1 MNLGELKTKVIERL
15 RERSTPVHWT
25 TTEIV
30 DAINRGCRK
39 FVSDAK
45 VKETILPL
53 SPASN
58 DGEFFMPPRLMKNT
72 GVFWNGKKLEFVSA
86 DYLDNYYGGN
96 VSQFSRGDAETTSA
110 DWRLLTADS
119 PTSWTIED
127 GLVRLFPI
135 PTSLRALFNP
145 TISSSS
151 IGRSHQESTIAA
163 GAVAINFANNIPQ
176 QQDMIDLF
184 LNGVYQNTDQWSITG
199 AKQITMV
206 GSLAADCD
214 VEITQYDGLT
224 LGITHTLS
232 LAAGVQIITLPTA
245 YNYLTDSVTVKING
259 ITQAPST
266 FNKSGA
272 YTITLS
278 APLVAASDVEVKI
291 YQYALETENIDTSSF
306 DVKMRC
312 VRIPVDM
319 TVDADNP
326 DMPTHLLDYH
336 DCLWMW
342 ALVECYSREGQE
354 KDMAMVQF
362 YAQLYNQKLNE
373 YRQNFGAPISFS
385 PRDPWTV

>member
-145 TISSSS
+145 TISSST
-151 IGRSHQESTIAA
+151 GRSHQESTIAA

-245 YNYLTDSVTVKING
+245 YNYLTDSVTVMING

-291 YQYALETENIDTSSF
+291 YQYALETENIDF
-306 DVKMRC
+306 ARWC
-312 VRIPVDM
+312 
-319 TVDADNP
+319 A
-326 DMPTHLLDYH
+326 
-336 DCLWMW
+336 
-342 ALVECYSREGQE
+342 
-354 KDMAMVQF
+354 
-362 YAQLYNQKLNE
+362 
-373 YRQNFGAPISFS
+373 
-385 PRDPWTV
+385 